1 MRQAAA
7 VGLAVLVLVAL
18 PDSARSD
25 TAKSI
30 VEGVAA
36 AAFIGIVCSSV
47 AITADDEV
55 DEDDFARRGWLVGL
69 GGSYAIE
76 TFEDDAEADFR
87 KPEADGGLGPDV
99 NLSVDNSFGVNGR
112 VGYRCHRYFS
122 AEVEVE
128 WLDGFSSDLTEPGF
142 TQLADVGFEPVV
154 VTTNLKGYFLTGR
167 YQPFLLAG
175 AGVMTADIKLQDPV
189 GLGFTGVKSESENEF
204 ALRFGAGIDLYATKH
219 VVVSLEADYV
229 LPFGDLDALDYITV
243 SWGLQYRF

>member
-36 AAFIGIVCSSV
+36 AAFIGIVCSSI

-76 TFEDDAEADFR
+76 TFEDDAEADFQG
-87 KPEADGGLGPDV
+87 ELGPDV

-112 VGYRCHRYFS
+112 VGYRCHQYFS

-142 TQLADVGFEPVV
+142 TQLADVEFEPVV

-175 AGVMTADIKLQDPV
+175 AGVMTADIKLQNPV
-189 GLGFTGVKSESENEF
+189 GLGFTGLKSESENEF

-219 VVVSLEADYV
+219 VVVSIEADYV